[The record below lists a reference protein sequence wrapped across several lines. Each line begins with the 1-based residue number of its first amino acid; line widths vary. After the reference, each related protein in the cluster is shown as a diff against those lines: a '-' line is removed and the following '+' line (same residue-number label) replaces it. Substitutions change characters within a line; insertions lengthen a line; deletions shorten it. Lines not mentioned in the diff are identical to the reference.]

1 MDSPDYLSYGSP
13 PGAAQLR
20 DGFADSQ
27 RRTLRLFDHWRS
39 LERPM
44 PRLDIVNP
52 PHWEFGH
59 VAWFHELWVHRRG
72 DLGRPSRIDGADALF
87 NSSIV
92 PHAARW
98 NLPLPAPEHVRAYLA
113 GVFDDTLRLLDAAP
127 DDAALYFLQLALFHQ
142 DMHNE
147 AFAYS
152 WHTVGWPWPDEIAPY
167 RAPVPAEP
175 AERVERAELAFE
187 ADDIDVGAR
196 PGAGFAFD
204 NEKWSHR
211 VRVPAFSIDTAPVTQ
226 GEYLAYVAQDPQRR
240 TPRYW
245 RRSGGRW
252 EQRMNERWLPLS
264 LQAPVCHIS
273 AEEAEAYCRWRGRRL
288 PTEFEWLRLATARP
302 SQAFA
307 GVWEWTSSP
316 FLPFPGF
323 RPDPYADYSQ
333 PWFDGSYRVLKGASA
348 WTPPRLARAAFRNF
362 YRPAR
367 ADMFCGFRTCAVDSR

>member
-1 MDSPDYLSYGSP
+1 MDSSDYLSYGSP
-13 PGAAQLR
+13 PGAEQLR

-27 RRTLRLFDHWRS
+27 GRTLRLFEHW
-39 LERPM
+39 LALDRPM

-59 VAWFHELWVHRRG
+59 VAWFHEFWVHRRG
-72 DLGRPSRIDGADALF
+72 DVARPSRLANADALF
-87 NSSIV
+87 NSSVV

-98 NLPLPAPEHVRAYLA
+98 DLPLPAPDALHAYLA
-113 GVFDDTLRLLDAAP
+113 GVFDDTLCLLDAGP
-127 DDAALYFLQLALFHQ
+127 DEAALYFLQLALFHQ

-152 WHTVGWPWPDEIAPY
+152 WHTVGWMWPDDLQPY
-167 RAPVPAEP
+167 GADVPA
-175 AERVERAELAFE
+175 AHGELRFDE
-187 ADDIDVGAR
+187 TVTDVGAR
-196 PGAGFAFD
+196 RGAGFAFD

-211 VRVPAFSIDTAPVTQ
+211 VRVPAFSIAAAPVTQ
-226 GEYLAYVAQDPQRR
+226 AEYLDYVAQDPERR
-240 TPRYW
+240 APRYW
-245 RRSGGRW
+245 RRAGGRW
-252 EQRMNERWLPLS
+252 ERRVHARWLPLS
-264 LQAPVCHIS
+264 PQAPVCHVS

-288 PTEFEWLRLATARP
+288 PTEFEWLLLAAARP
-302 SQAFA
+302 SEAFA

-316 FLPFPGF
+316 FVPFPGF

-333 PWFDGSYRVLKGASA
+333 PWFDGSYRVLKGASP